1 MRKLSRLILLSLAL
15 LLLLAVSSLQRP
27 FEPAEAQTSQYVYL
41 PLIYGPVLNP
51 KKGAFVTHGVCQ
63 DTSLLRASWYFT
75 NDVQPPAGCPQPDP
89 RFVPT
94 IQNAEAMAQLSTAIS
109 NAQVSGWLKGFIE
122 PNLPWQG
129 HVDPDQAAEL
139 WRQIEIAADAAGGI
153 KLASPSPSQHNPGWL
168 KDMVIEYQAR
178 YGRKPRFDAI
188 AWNYYY
194 APDDGFSDTVMEFL
208 TKRHNDALA
217 YGYDVPIWVMEYSG
231 ECWYAGKYNLEVMNT
246 QTPMFNQTN
255 WIGRYAWFAS
265 RIYGDEPWGPGWQ
278 SCSLVNPY
286 TGTLNPLGELYAGY

>member
-1 MRKLSRLILLSLAL
+1 MRKLSRPILLSLAI

-27 FEPAEAQTSQYVYL
+27 FERAEADTNHYIYL
-41 PLIYGPVLNP
+41 PLIYGPHLNP

-89 RFVPT
+89 RFVP
-94 IQNAEAMAQLSTAIS
+94 IIYNAGAMAQLSAAIS

-122 PNLPWQG
+122 PNLAWQG
-129 HVDPDQAAEL
+129 NVPPDQAAEL

-153 KLASPSPSQHNPGWL
+153 KLVSPSPSQHDPGWL
-168 KDMVIEYQAR
+168 WRMVDEYQAR
-178 YGRKPRFDAI
+178 YGRRPRFDAI
-188 AWNYYY
+188 AWNYYTAY
-194 APDDGFSDTVMEFL
+194 PFQMQDYL
-208 TKRHNDALA
+208 TARRSEALA
-217 YGYDVPIWVMEYSG
+217 RGYDVPVWVTEYSG
-231 ECWYAGKYNLEVMNT
+231 ECWNDGKGNLSMMNT
-246 QTPMFNQTN
+246 VTPAFNDTG

-265 RIYGDEPWGPGWQ
+265 RIYGDEPWGIGWQ

-286 TGTLNPLGELYAGY
+286 TGALNPLGEIYAAY